1 MRVGGRAMIYKPLK
15 VLLLKL
21 LKAPTQPPE
30 PPIGSPDSVKVFRA
44 SHNFLKYQIIFWGFG
59 LVTGLIAEAIFVYAQ
74 HSADDGLWLNILIG
88 YGIFAITILFTIV
101 KYFLIRID
109 YDMRYYVVTDRSL
122 RIREGALLIHEATF
136 TFANIQN
143 LKIHQGPLE
152 RLLGISNLIV
162 ETAGGAGSNKDSH
175 KGPSA
180 FPHMHGHQGVFR
192 GIENPQEVR
201 DQILSLLKQYRD
213 SGLGDPEERSRAK
226 LQQAPRT
233 GLSPAAMTRLR
244 EIRDEIKLLQ

>member
-1 MRVGGRAMIYKPLK
+1 MIYKPVK
-15 VLLLKL
+15 TLLLKL
-21 LKAPTQPPE
+21 LKAPTKPPD
-30 PPIGSPDSVKVFRA
+30 PPIGSPDSVEVFRA
-44 SHNFLKYQIIFWGFG
+44 SPNFLKYQIIFWGIG
-59 LVTGLIAEAIFVYAQ
+59 LAAGLIGEAIFTYAA
-74 HSADDGLWLNILIG
+74 HSTADGSWPGAVLG
-88 YGIFAITILFTIV
+88 YGVLAITILFTII

-109 YDMRYYVVTDRSL
+109 YDMRYYVITDRSL

-162 ETAGGAGSNKDSH
+162 ETAGGAGSKKDSH

-180 FPHMHGHQGVFR
+180 FPHLHGHQGIFR

-201 DQILSLLKQYRD
+201 DHILSLLKQYRD
-213 SGLGDPEERSRAK
+213 SGLGDPEERNRAR
-226 LQQAPRT
+226 LHQAPRA
-233 GLSPAAMTRLR
+233 GFSPAAMTRLR

>member
-1 MRVGGRAMIYKPLK
+1 MEMWGVAMIYKPVKALM
-15 VLLLKL
+15 LRI

-44 SHNFLKYQIIFWGFG
+44 SPNFLKYQIIVWGLGLSAGLIGEFAFVFTQHSDDDGSWQGVVFGYGLFG
-59 LVTGLIAEAIFVYAQ
+59 L
-74 HSADDGLWLNILIG
+74 
-88 YGIFAITILFTIV
+88 TILFAIA

-109 YDMRYYVVTDRSL
+109 YDMRYYVVTNRSL

-136 TFANIQN
+136 TFANVQN

-162 ETAGGAGSNKDSH
+162 ETAGGAGGKTESS
-175 KGPSA
+175 KGPGA

-201 DQILSLLKQYRD
+201 DQILGLLKQYRD
-213 SGLGDPEERSRAK
+213 SGLGDPEELRRARQSLEQK
-226 LQQAPRT
+226 Q
-233 GLSPAAMTRLR
+233 GFSPAALARLR

>member
-1 MRVGGRAMIYKPLK
+1 MIYKPLK
-15 VLLLKL
+15 ALMLRI

-30 PPIGSPDSVKVFRA
+30 PPIGSPDSVEVFRA
-44 SHNFLKYQIIFWGFG
+44 STNFLKYQIIVWGIG
-59 LVTGLIAEAIFVYAQ
+59 LAAGLIGEFAFVLNR
-74 HSADDGLWLNILIG
+74 HSDDDGSWEGIVFG
-88 YGIFAITILFTIV
+88 YGIFGLTILFAIA

-109 YDMRYYVVTDRSL
+109 YDMRYYVITDRSL

-136 TFANIQN
+136 TFANVQN

-162 ETAGGAGSNKDSH
+162 ETAGGAGSKKDSH
-175 KGPSA
+175 KGASA

-192 GIENPQEVR
+192 GIENAQEVR

-213 SGLGDPEERSRAK
+213 SGLGDPEERNRAR
-226 LQQAPRT
+226 LHQAPRT
-233 GLSPAAMTRLR
+233 GFSPIAMTRLR
-244 EIRDEIKLLQ
+244 EIRDEIKLLH